1 MPAEPLIGIIKMF
14 GGNFAPRGWAFCNG
28 QLLDISQ
35 NTALFAIIG
44 VLYGGDGRT
53 TFGLPDMR
61 DRAPM
66 HAGSGPGL
74 TSRTIGQ
81 KLGQATVTLAVSTLP
96 SHSHQLSAHQAP
108 APNPFFDTDKDVPS
122 ATTSLGAIPGSAL
135 GFLPDLYG
143 LDTGALVDMAAGA
156 LTTTGADAAHANRQP
171 FQGINF
177 IIALQ
182 GVFPS

>member
-1 MPAEPLIGIIKMF
+1 MV

-28 QLLDISQ
+28 SLLPIST
-35 NTALFAIIG
+35 NTALFSILG
-44 VLYGGDGRT
+44 TTYGGDGRV

-74 TSRTIGQ
+74 SARGTGQ

-96 SHSHQLSAHQAP
+96 SHTHQLSAHQAP
-108 APNPFFDTDKDVPS
+108 APNPFFDTDKDVP
-122 ATTSLGAIPGSAL
+122 AGTTSLGAIPGSAL

-143 LDTGALVDMAAGA
+143 ADTGALVDMANDA
-156 LTTTGADAAHANRQP
+156 LTTTGGGAAHANRQP
-171 FQGINF
+171 FQGITF
-177 IIALQ
+177 IIALV
-182 GVFPS
+182 GVFPSRN